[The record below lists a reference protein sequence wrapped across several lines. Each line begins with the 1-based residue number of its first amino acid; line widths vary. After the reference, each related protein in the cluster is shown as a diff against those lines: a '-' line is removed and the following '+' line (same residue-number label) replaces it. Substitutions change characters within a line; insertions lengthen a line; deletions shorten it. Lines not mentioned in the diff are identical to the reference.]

1 MTTRAAAVLFACLA
15 FAAAGASAQGQGQ
28 GQGQGGGRPGCAG
41 ACGVIQSMAPVT
53 ERQEWSPLGSVM
65 APGGGPAATSSQTT
79 MMQIGPGFTNQG
91 LVVVGAAGGAV
102 YAQKPNEYRRQRW
115 DVTLRMDDGST
126 RVVSLKYEP
135 LLLQEG
141 DYVRVAG
148 NNLELVGP

>member
-1 MTTRAAAVLFACLA
+1 MSVRAAVLLLCAGVLLA
-15 FAAAGASAQGQGQ
+15 AAAGARAQGAS
-28 GQGQGGGRPGCAG
+28 RPACDGV
-41 ACGVIQSMAPVT
+41 CGVIQSMAPVE
-53 ERQEWSPLGSVM
+53 ERQQWSPLGSVVSLRDS
-65 APGGGPAATSSQTT
+65 PTSTGGQTT

-115 DVTLRMDDGST
+115 DVTLRMEDGST

-148 NNLELVGP
+148 NNLELVNP

>member
-1 MTTRAAAVLFACLA
+1 MSVRASAALLCASVALC
-15 FAAAGASAQGQGQ
+15 AAAGAWAQAPK
-28 GQGQGGGRPGCAG
+28 RPVCDGV
-41 ACGVIQSMAPVT
+41 CGVIQSMVPVE
-53 ERQEWSPLGSVM
+53 ERQQWSPLGSVVSLRDS
-65 APGGGPAATSSQTT
+65 PTSSGGQTT

-115 DVTLRMDDGST
+115 DVTLRMDDGAT

-148 NNLELVGP
+148 NNLELVNP